1 MINRALEIIH
11 DILAKHDSRI
21 KRLEANQTLT
31 VIVKTDTGDP
41 SVVGNGILVINEF
54 DNNVKLY
61 ADGAWR
67 TLVSW

>member
-1 MINRALEIIH
+1 MINRAIELVK
-11 DILAKHDSRI
+11 DVLDKHDSRI

-31 VIVKTDTGDP
+31 VIVKTGTGDP

-54 DNNVKLY
+54 DNNIKLY